1 MPYIPVFGKQE
12 DVSGT
17 VYLMLGEFGGGGGS
31 IEVNFD
37 LPNIQSCVLK
47 VYPKVIH
54 YIKARNIGVDLPT
67 TVKGIQS
74 HVGAI
79 EEMLMDL
86 HDDQG

>member
-1 MPYIPVFGKQE
+1 MLYIPVFGKQE

-17 VYLMLGEFGGGGGS
+17 VYLILGELGGGS
-31 IEVNFD
+31 GSVEVNFD
-37 LPNIQSCVLK
+37 LQSCVLK

-79 EEMLMDL
+79 EEMLIDL